1 MKGSINSSEEAVVEM
16 RPSGMLV
23 QKRQNDAS
31 PITPSNSTITIK
43 LSYASQQFDLP
54 VPPEFT
60 FGEVKSI
67 LSSIIDLEP
76 KVQKLL
82 FRGKEK
88 EDHEYLHLAGVKD
101 NSKMLVMEE
110 ETVEDRIPEEVKVTT
125 EISRGAE
132 AVAVVRTE
140 VDKLSEQ
147 VSAVQAVVFGGT
159 TVEDKDIICLTEMLM
174 RQLLKLDGIEAE
186 GEGKVQR
193 KMEVRRVQSLV
204 DTMDAVKARNS
215 NPLSNKSNAVS
226 VTTQWETF
234 ESGVGS
240 LNPPRPAS
248 VIGSLDTP
256 PPKPESV
263 VGSLD
268 APPPRP
274 AFGVGSL
281 NAPPPV
287 TTSGVASLNPPPYTP
302 ASGVGSPNAP
312 PPGPASRVG
321 SPNVPPPRPVS
332 GVGNLYPPPRGPA
345 SGVGS
350 LYPPPLGPVSGVG
363 NLYPPPPEPASG
375 VGSLYPPPPGPTS
388 TVGSPN
394 VPSPGPVSGVGSL
407 NAPPG
412 PASGVGSLYPPLPGP
427 ASMVGSPNIPPPGPV
442 SGVGSPNPPSG
453 PASGVGSLYPPP
465 TGPASGIGNLYVPP
479 PGPVSGVGI
488 LYAPPPG
495 PASGAGSLNAQPLR
509 LPSTVVTEDWEQFE

>member
-67 LSSIIDLEP
+67 LSSIIGLEP

-248 VIGSLDTP
+248 GIGSLDTP
-256 PPKPESV
+256 PPKP
-263 VGSLD
+263 D
-268 APPPRP
+268 
-274 AFGVGSL
+274 
-281 NAPPPV
+281 
-287 TTSGVASLNPPPYTP
+287 LNPPPSTP

-412 PASGVGSLYPPLPGP
+412 PASGVGSLYPPPPGT

-442 SGVGSPNPPSG
+442 SGVGSPNPPPG
-453 PASGVGSLYPPP
+453 PASAVGSLYPPP

-479 PGPVSGVGI
+479 PGPVSGVEI

-509 LPSTVVTEDWEQFE
+509 PPSTVVTEDWEQFE